1 MEAAKIFT
9 QVSVT
14 KREAE
19 INLDNEEFDERAKV
33 YRRKDWILKG
43 LNPDLMEAE
52 WVFIEILQFYLKLL
66 NISLILVNAYEY
78 KIIL

>member
-19 INLDNEEFDERAKV
+19 INLDNEEFDERAKI

-43 LNPDLMEAE
+43 LNPDMMEAE
-52 WVFIEILQFYLKLL
+52 
-66 NISLILVNAYEY
+66 
-78 KIIL
+78 